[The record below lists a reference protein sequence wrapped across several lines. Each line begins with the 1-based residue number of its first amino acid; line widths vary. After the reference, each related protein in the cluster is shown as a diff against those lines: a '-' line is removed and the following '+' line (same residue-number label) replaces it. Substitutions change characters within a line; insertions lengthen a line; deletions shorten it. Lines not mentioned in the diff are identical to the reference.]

1 MKAFLFRNLV
11 IKEVT
16 LAQLRQFSDFVRGPV
31 AVAYESLVLLS
42 FKFRIIACSEL
53 LFRPNMFENGYAVL
67 ADNQDPMSPLSAE
80 LLSQERTWHRTL
92 GTIVKPKT
100 HFPNRCHWDICVE
113 RRLPYGVGC

>member
-1 MKAFLFRNLV
+1 MKAFLFRNLI

-31 AVAYESLVLLS
+31 AVAYESLVFLS

-67 ADNQDPMSPLSAE
+67 ADNQDPMDLIVAKDAQEHVDEKWSELDDSDLS
-80 LLSQERTWHRTL
+80 
-92 GTIVKPKT
+92 
-100 HFPNRCHWDICVE
+100 
-113 RRLPYGVGC
+113 RLDA